1 MLLLL
6 LFLAVCCYATPDI
19 GENVKDN
26 DGVCEEKLASFLSR
40 HTKDRRPVL
49 RITDNVTVTF
59 GVTLNQIVDVVE
71 REQILKLSLWI
82 RQKWV
87 NSLLRWNVSDF
98 GGITEIN
105 IDPGKLWLPDIYLYN
120 NADEDHD
127 GSLDKMK
134 TKVKVDHN
142 GTNQWLAPLMLKSSC
157 KINVR
162 YFPFDEQACNL
173 KFGSWTYDAWRVDIK
188 AENSS
193 ADLKTTQVNGEW
205 ELLGF
210 PCKRNTKVYECCPQ
224 PYSDVTCTLK
234 IRRRTSYFFVNLIV
248 PCFLITLL
256 SLLSFF
262 LPSEAGERITLVIT
276 NMLALTVFML
286 IVADILP
293 ATSEV
298 VPLISVYFTSILIEV
313 GLSLIATCIV
323 LKCYFTNPAFSE
335 VPFWIRQLVIQGLG
349 QLLKIE
355 AKRERKKSQQKGK
368 PVEEGRRSRRKSM
381 ADALDPN
388 FDNYSQ
394 ILSGQRN
401 SLPNAKPKRPVSL
414 AEQTSPNFSSQNQN
428 YLGQKKGESNN
439 KPKRS
444 VSMAESLDPNLN
456 LYHHSHSRRRNT
468 AGNIN
473 LLEPNVPP
481 CGACHELTVDML
493 HLGPG
498 LPVKNLCRFPSRQ
511 SLRRESWCENPL
523 SEKAE
528 VNTNVQ
534 SQTSLIGALLH
545 RQDHLVDYVKTLVE
559 AVEEQDEHDSKREE
573 WVLVAEILDTFFLY
587 VFVVVMIGSTLL
599 IFTAGTSW

>member
-1 MLLLL
+1 ML
-6 LFLAVCCYATPDI
+6 T
-19 GENVKDN
+19 
-26 DGVCEEKLASFLSR
+26 SFLSR
-40 HTKDRRPVL
+40 HMHSKDHRPVL

-234 IRRRTSYFFVNLIV
+234 IRRRTTYFFVNLIV

-355 AKRERKKSQQKGK
+355 AKRERKKSQKKGK

-401 SLPNAKPKRPVSL
+401 SLPNAKPKRPDSL
-414 AEQTSPNFSSQNQN
+414 AEQTGPNFSSQNQN

-439 KPKRS
+439 KPKRP

-456 LYHHSHSRRRNT
+456 LCHHSHSSRRNT

-534 SQTSLIGALLH
+534 SQTFLIGALLH

>member
-1 MLLLL
+1 M
-6 LFLAVCCYATPDI
+6 
-19 GENVKDN
+19 
-26 DGVCEEKLASFLSR
+26 
-40 HTKDRRPVL
+40 
-49 RITDNVTVTF
+49 
-59 GVTLNQIVDVVE
+59 
-71 REQILKLSLWI
+71 
-82 RQKWV
+82 
-87 NSLLRWNVSDF
+87 
-98 GGITEIN
+98 
-105 IDPGKLWLPDIYLYN
+105 
-120 NADEDHD
+120 
-127 GSLDKMK
+127 
-134 TKVKVDHN
+134 
-142 GTNQWLAPLMLKSSC
+142 
-157 KINVR
+157 
-162 YFPFDEQACNL
+162 
-173 KFGSWTYDAWRVDIK
+173 
-188 AENSS
+188 
-193 ADLKTTQVNGEW
+193 
-205 ELLGF
+205 
-210 PCKRNTKVYECCPQ
+210 
-224 PYSDVTCTLK
+224 
-234 IRRRTSYFFVNLIV
+234 
-248 PCFLITLL
+248 
-256 SLLSFF
+256 
-262 LPSEAGERITLVIT
+262 
-276 NMLALTVFML
+276 
-286 IVADILP
+286 
-293 ATSEV
+293 
-298 VPLISVYFTSILIEV
+298 
-313 GLSLIATCIV
+313 SLIATCIV

-355 AKRERKKSQQKGK
+355 AKRERKKSQKKGK

-381 ADALDPN
+381 ADASDPN

-414 AEQTSPNFSSQNQN
+414 AEQTGPNFSSQNQN

-439 KPKRS
+439 KPKRP

-528 VNTNVQ
+528 VNTNVR